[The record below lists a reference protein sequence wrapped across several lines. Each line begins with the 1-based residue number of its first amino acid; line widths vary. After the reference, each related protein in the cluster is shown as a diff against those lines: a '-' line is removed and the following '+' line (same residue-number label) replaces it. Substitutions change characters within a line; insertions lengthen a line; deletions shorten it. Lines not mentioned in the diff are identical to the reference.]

1 MLSYPRKSAQKY
13 AINLTFPKDWV
24 KKVDFRNQ
32 GHSVAE
38 TTKNQK
44 KCKKMKKSCEKVC
57 KFNFLSYLCNPNQQS
72 GGGEM
77 VDTLLWGG
85 SGSNPVRVRVSPTAL
100 HFTWGSFERS
110 FLFFCIY
117 SNPGIPIRGHLDTHS
132 VHTLCACQTLGHGD
146 RVLRAYM
153 LH

>member
-44 KCKKMKKSCEKVC
+44 NAKKLKKVTK
-57 KFNFLSYLCNPNQQS
+57 KF
-72 GGGEM
+72 
-77 VDTLLWGG
+77 G
-85 SGSNPVRVRVSPTAL
+85 S
-100 HFTWGSFERS
+100 
-110 FLFFCIY
+110 
-117 SNPGIPIRGHLDTHS
+117 
-132 VHTLCACQTLGHGD
+132 
-146 RVLRAYM
+146 
-153 LH
+153 

>member
-44 KCKKMKKSCEKVC
+44 NAKKMKKVTK
-57 KFNFLSYLCNPNQQS
+57 KF
-72 GGGEM
+72 
-77 VDTLLWGG
+77 G
-85 SGSNPVRVRVSPTAL
+85 S
-100 HFTWGSFERS
+100 
-110 FLFFCIY
+110 
-117 SNPGIPIRGHLDTHS
+117 
-132 VHTLCACQTLGHGD
+132 
-146 RVLRAYM
+146 
-153 LH
+153 